1 MNKVFFSILTLIVI
15 FIGLLFSSF
24 SFFSNDYNLIIDEFY
39 VFNDALT
46 QDEIEELYRG
56 GLRVRE
62 VQVNNVELNISAQ
75 TATINV
81 TNQFIS
87 SGGGDIE
94 YEIYYSPR

>member
-1 MNKVFFSILTLIVI
+1 MKKIFFSTLSVVVLLTI
-15 FIGLLFSSF
+15 LLFSSF
-24 SFFSNDYNLIIDEFY
+24 SFFSNDYNLVIDEFY

-56 GLRVRE
+56 ELRVRE

-81 TNQFIS
+81 TNQFVSS
-87 SGGGDIE
+87 SGGDVE